1 MFLHVSNNNEN
12 IAALSE
18 ACSFLDFSLSFLP
31 GPSDSDS
38 AGYSYVATDSC
49 KPIDDAM
56 VLMMVRGFTR
66 LDIFFHLH
74 LILLFCYL
82 KYFSI

>member
-18 ACSFLDFSLSFLP
+18 ACSFLDISLSFLS
-31 GPSDSDS
+31 GSSDSDS
-38 AGYSYVATDSC
+38 VNYAYVATDSC

-56 VLMMVRGFTR
+56 DLMSVRGFTR
-66 LDIFFHLH
+66 LDISSTC
-74 LILLFCYL
+74 I
-82 KYFSI
+82 